1 MSQLIFPITAD
12 GLMVNVRVNVDIA
25 TISSLTATGQPVPNS
40 IEAKGLI
47 DTGTDVS
54 AVAPSIIRQL
64 GIQSSAQRK
73 THGIGG
79 NVQVRIF
86 KVGLYLFSSTQP
98 HLPWL
103 VQPTLQVIEL
113 PQSLPV
119 EVLIGMDVIRACNL
133 HVDGPGGRFT
143 LDF

>member
-25 TISSLTATGQPVPNS
+25 AISSLTAAGQPVPNS

-64 GIQSSAQRK
+64 GIRPSAQRK

-86 KVGLYLFSSTQP
+86 KVGLYLFSSTQS
-98 HLPWL
+98 HLPWFI
-103 VQPTLQVIEL
+103 QPTLQVIEL
-113 PQSLPV
+113 PHPLPV

-133 HVDGPGGRFT
+133 HVDGPGGQFM